1 MSAPTGQLS
10 LNPFRLHPHVA
21 AMYLYPYIHV
31 SLYPYVRVAVVPLYP
46 GVLAYPT
53 HYNGFAFVASVD
65 VDVAV
70 AIVVLTTT

>member
-1 MSAPTGQLS
+1 
-10 LNPFRLHPHVA
+10 
-21 AMYLYPYIHV
+21 MYLYPYIHV